1 MVVADWWLVV
11 VGGGWWWLVVV
22 GGGWWLLVVG
32 IWWKAEV
39 VLVAMHASGSEG
51 MAGVVVVVAET
62 PSSARVVIVGAA

>member
-1 MVVADWWLVV
+1 M
-11 VGGGWWWLVVV
+11 
-22 GGGWWLLVVG
+22 VVG